1 MPQQTFSRR
10 KKNHSGG
17 QQHQKMDEYTP
28 SEIEPKWQQTWRDER
43 LFNTDTSDADKYYVL
58 VMFPYPSGAL
68 HVGHAKNYI
77 IGDVVARYKM
87 MHGHTVL
94 NPMGWDAFG
103 LPAEQAATQKGVH
116 PREGTLAN
124 IEAGKRQLLTWG
136 TEFDWEREVTSCEPD
151 YYRWT
156 QWLFREFYKH
166 GLAYRKKAPVN
177 WCPECRSVLAN
188 EQVID
193 GRCWRHANAV
203 VETRELEQWFFAIT
217 KYADRLLED
226 LKKLD
231 GWPERVRAM
240 QANWIGRSPGV
251 EMDFVDVRTGTVIPC
266 WTTRVDTLFGA
277 TYMVMAPEHPL
288 VPELVK
294 GTPKEAETL
303 AFVERMRK
311 ADLASRTDET
321 AEKIGFD
328 TGLKATNPINGEPV
342 PIFLANYVLMGY
354 GTGAIMAVPA
364 HDQRDFEFAK
374 QYGLPIRVVIQ
385 PPDGPK
391 LDGATMAEA
400 YVEDGIMGNSGE
412 FDGLPN
418 REAWDKMA
426 EWLAERGTGRR
437 VVQYRLRDWL
447 ISRQRYWGAPI
458 PIVYCD
464 ACGIVP
470 VPEDEL
476 PVLLPQEVT
485 FGGGNPLVECREF
498 VETACPSCGKPARRE
513 TDTMDTFVDSSWY
526 YLRYLSPNDG
536 ARAWDPSVANRW
548 LPVDQYIGGIEHAI
562 LHLLYSRFFTKALYD
577 MGHVGFDEPFA
588 RLFTQG
594 MVCKQSYHSTRGFI
608 PPDEVE
614 ERDGKLVDKTTG
626 LLVETTL
633 EKMSKS
639 KFNVVPPD
647 ALIARYG
654 ADTIRLYTLF
664 IGPPEKDSEWNDA
677 GVEGGFRFLKRL
689 WTVVVRHMDLLKK
702 FNRAP
707 TVASDGL
714 EGAARELHRAT
725 HETIEKFTRDMEG
738 DFHFNTAIAA
748 SMELVNEI
756 YRHEAA
762 LRQAQGRPSETAQ
775 GAGEA
780 VLAEALRTVVVLL
793 SPIVPHICEEL
804 WSRMGNAESILRTS
818 WPVADP
824 AALVRETI
832 ELVVQVNGKVRAR
845 VTVAADASEEA
856 VKAAVFADENVKRH
870 TDGKQVL
877 KTVIVPG
884 RLVNIVVK

>member
-1 MPQQTFSRR
+1 
-10 KKNHSGG
+10 
-17 QQHQKMDEYTP
+17 MDDYNP
-28 SEIEPKWQQTWRDER
+28 SEIEPKWQRAWREQR
-43 LFNTDTSDADKYYVL
+43 LFNADTSAADADKYYVL
-58 VMFPYPSGAL
+58 VMFPYPSGAM
-68 HVGHAKNYI
+68 HVGHGKNYI

-87 MHGHTVL
+87 MHGYRVL
-94 NPMGWDAFG
+94 NPFGWDAFG
-103 LPAEQAATQKGVH
+103 LPAEQAALQKGLH
-116 PREGTLAN
+116 PREGTLAS
-124 IEAGKRQLLTWG
+124 IAASKRQLMTWG
-136 TEFDWEREVTSCEPD
+136 TEYDWEREVASCEPD

-156 QWLFREFYKH
+156 QWLFLKFYER
-166 GLAYRKKAPVN
+166 GLAYRKDAPVN
-177 WCPECRSVLAN
+177 WCPQCQSVLAN

-193 GRCWRHANAV
+193 GRCWRHENAA
-203 VETRELEQWFFAIT
+203 VETRQLEQWFFAIT
-217 KYADRLLED
+217 KYADRLLDD
-226 LKKLD
+226 LDKLA
-231 GWPERVRAM
+231 GWPERVRTM

-251 EMDFVDVRTGTVIPC
+251 EMDFVETRTKTVIRC

-294 GTPKEAETL
+294 GTPKEADTL

-311 ADLASRTDET
+311 TDLTSRTDET

-328 TGLKATNPINGEPV
+328 TGLKAINPINGEPV

-364 HDQRDFEFAK
+364 HDQRDFEFARR
-374 QYGLPIRVVIQ
+374 YGLPIRVVIN
-385 PPDGPK
+385 PPDADT
-391 LDGATMAEA
+391 LSAETMSEA
-400 YVEDGIMGNSGE
+400 FIEDGVMVNSGQ
-412 FDGLPN
+412 FNGLGN
-418 REAWDKMA
+418 RDAWERMA
-426 EWLAERGTGRR
+426 DWLVERGTGRR

-470 VPEDEL
+470 VPEREL
-476 PVLLPQEVT
+476 PVLLPQEVV
-485 FGGGNPLVECREF
+485 FGEGNPLATNDAF
-498 VETACPSCGKPARRE
+498 VRTTCPACGKPARRE
-513 TDTMDTFVDSSWY
+513 TDTIDTFVDSSWY
-526 YLRYLSPNDG
+526 YLRYISPRDETQ
-536 ARAWDPSVANRW
+536 AWDAAAVNRW

-577 MGHVGFDEPFA
+577 MGHVGFDEPFE

-594 MVCKQSYHSTRGFI
+594 MVCKQAHHSTRGFI
-608 PPDEVE
+608 PPDEVA
-614 ERDGKLVDKTTG
+614 ERDGTLVDVKTG
-626 LLVETTL
+626 LRVETTL

-647 ALIARYG
+647 ELIARYG
-654 ADTIRLYTLF
+654 ADTVRLCTLF
-664 IGPPEKDSEWNDA
+664 IGPPEKDSEWSDA

-689 WTVVVRHMDLLKK
+689 WTVAVRNLDLLER

-707 TVASDGL
+707 SVPTDGL
-714 EGAARELHRAT
+714 EGPARDLRLPARDLHRAT
-725 HETIEKFTRDMEG
+725 HETIRKITRDIEG

-748 SMELVNEI
+748 SMELVNDI

-762 LRQAQGRPSETAQ
+762 LRA
-775 GAGEA
+775 AGHTGED

-793 SPIVPHICEEL
+793 SPIAPHVCEEL
-804 WSRMGNAESILRTS
+804 WARMGNDQSILHAS

-832 ELVVQVNGKVRAR
+832 ELVAQVNGKLRGR
-845 VTVAADASEEA
+845 VTVPADATEEA
-856 VKAAVFADENVKRH
+856 VTAAVFADENIARH
-870 TDGKQVL
+870 TEGKQIV

>member
-1 MPQQTFSRR
+1 
-10 KKNHSGG
+10 
-17 QQHQKMDEYTP
+17 MDEYTP
-28 SEIEPKWQQTWRDER
+28 NEIEPKWQQTWRDQR
-43 LFNTDTSDADKYYVL
+43 LFNAETRPEDDSSYYVL

-68 HVGHAKNYI
+68 HVGHGKNYI
-77 IGDVVARYKM
+77 IGDVIARYKM
-87 MHGHTVL
+87 MHGHTVI
-94 NPMGWDAFG
+94 NPIGWDAFG
-103 LPAEQAATQKGVH
+103 LPAEQAALQKGVH
-116 PREGTLAN
+116 PREGTRAN
-124 IEAGKRQLLTWG
+124 IATCKKQLLTWG
-136 TEFDWEREVTSCEPD
+136 TEFDWEREVASCEPD

-156 QWLFREFYKH
+156 QWLFLEFYKR
-166 GLAYRKKAPVN
+166 GLAYRKEAPVN
-177 WCPECRSVLAN
+177 WCPECNSVLAN

-193 GRCWRHANAV
+193 GRCWRHTNAV
-203 VETRELEQWFFAIT
+203 VETRQLEQWFFAIT
-217 KYADRLLED
+217 KYADRLLDD
-226 LKKLD
+226 LKKLE
-231 GWPERVRAM
+231 GWPERVRTM

-251 EMDFVDVRTGTVIPC
+251 EMDFVEMRTQTVISC

-288 VPELVK
+288 VPELLK

-303 AFVERMRK
+303 AFVEQMRK
-311 ADLASRTDET
+311 TDLTSRTDDT

-328 TGLKATNPINGEPV
+328 TGIKAINPINGEEV

-385 PPDGPK
+385 PPDADP
-391 LDGATMAEA
+391 LEGATMPEA
-400 YVEDGIMGNSGE
+400 YVEDGVMDNSGE
-412 FDGLPN
+412 FNGLGN
-418 REAWDKMA
+418 RDAWDKMA
-426 EWLAERGTGRR
+426 DELTDRGTGRR

-458 PIVYCD
+458 PVVYCD

-470 VPEDEL
+470 VPDDQL
-476 PVLLPQEVT
+476 PVLLPEEVT
-485 FGGGNPLVECREF
+485 FGVGNPLVGVKEF
-498 VETACPSCGKPARRE
+498 VETTCPACGKPARRE
-513 TDTMDTFVDSSWY
+513 TDTIDTFVDSSWY
-526 YLRYLSPNDG
+526 YLRYINPKDET
-536 ARAWDPSVANRW
+536 RAWDPAAVNRW

-562 LHLLYSRFFTKALYD
+562 LHLLYSRFFTKALHD

-608 PPDEVE
+608 PAGEVE
-614 ERDGKLVDKTTG
+614 ERNGTLVDKKTG

-647 ALIARYG
+647 ELIKQYG
-654 ADTIRLYTLF
+654 ADTVRLYTLF
-664 IGPPEKDSEWNDA
+664 IGPPEKDSEWSDT

-689 WTVVVRHMDLLKK
+689 WTVVVRNLDRLKK
-702 FNRAP
+702 YNTALNLP
-707 TVASDGL
+707 GDSL
-714 EGAARELHRAT
+714 EGVARQLHRAT
-725 HETIEKFTRDMEG
+725 HETIEKFTHDMEG

-762 LRQAQGRPSETAQ
+762 LGQASG
-775 GAGEA
+775 GGEH

-793 SPIVPHICEEL
+793 SPMVPHIGEEL
-804 WSRMGNAESILRTS
+804 WARMGNTDSILRTA
-818 WPVADP
+818 WPKADP
-824 AALVRETI
+824 AALVREEI
-832 ELVVQVNGKVRAR
+832 ELVVQVNGRVRGR
-845 VTVAADASEEA
+845 VTVPAGVAEDAMKE
-856 VKAAVFADENVKRH
+856 AVFADGNVQRH
-870 TDGKQVL
+870 IEGKQVV
-877 KTVIVPG
+877 KTIIVPG

>member
-1 MPQQTFSRR
+1 
-10 KKNHSGG
+10 
-17 QQHQKMDEYTP
+17 MDQYRP
-28 SEIEPKWQQTWRDER
+28 SEIEPKWQKYWRDKR
-43 LFNTDTSDADKYYVL
+43 LFNVETSDSEKYYVL

-68 HVGHAKNYI
+68 HVGHGKNYI
-77 IGDVVARYKM
+77 IGDVIARYKM

-94 NPMGWDAFG
+94 NPIGWDAFG
-103 LPAEQAATQKGVH
+103 LPAEQAALQKGVH

-156 QWLFREFYKH
+156 QWLFLEFYKH
-166 GLAYRKKAPVN
+166 GLAYRKEAPVN

-193 GRCWRHANAV
+193 GRCWRHPNAV
-203 VETRELEQWFFAIT
+203 VETRQLEQWFFAIT
-217 KYADRLLED
+217 KYADRLLDD
-226 LKKLD
+226 LRKLD
-231 GWPERVRAM
+231 GWPERVRTM

-251 EMDFVDVRTGTVIPC
+251 EMDFIETRTQRAIPC

-303 AFVERMRK
+303 AFIERMRK

-328 TGLKATNPINGEPV
+328 TGLKTTNPINAEAV

-385 PPDGPK
+385 PPEDAA

-400 YVEDGIMGNSGE
+400 YVADGVMANSGE
-412 FDGLPN
+412 FNGLSN
-418 REAWDKMA
+418 CEAWEKMA
-426 EWLAERGTGRR
+426 DWLVERGTGRR
-437 VVQYRLRDWL
+437 VVHYRLRDWL

-458 PIVYCD
+458 PVVYCD

-470 VPEDEL
+470 VSEEEL
-476 PVLLPQEVT
+476 PVVLPHDVE
-485 FGGGNPLVECREF
+485 FGEGNPLVNSAEF
-498 VETACPSCGKPARRE
+498 VETACPKCGKPARRE
-513 TDTMDTFVDSSWY
+513 TDTIDTFVDSSWY
-526 YLRYLSPNDG
+526 YLRYISARDET
-536 ARAWDPSVANRW
+536 RAWDPVAVNRW

-562 LHLLYSRFFTKALYD
+562 LHLLYSRFFIKALYD

-594 MVCKQSYHSTRGFI
+594 MVCKQAYHSTRGFL
-608 PPDEVE
+608 PANEVE
-614 ERDGKLVDKTTG
+614 ARDGRLVDAKTG

-647 ALIARYG
+647 ELIAQYG
-654 ADTIRLYTLF
+654 ADTVRLSTLF
-664 IGPPEKDSEWNDA
+664 IGPPEKDSEWSDA

-689 WTVVVRHMDLLKK
+689 WTVVVRNLDLLER

-707 TVASDGL
+707 SVATEGL
-714 EGAARELHRAT
+714 EGAARDLHRAT
-725 HETIEKFTRDMEG
+725 HETTKKFTGDMEG

-756 YRHEAA
+756 YKHEAS
-762 LRQAQGRPSETAQ
+762 LRQAQGRPAE
-775 GAGEA
+775 AGRLGQD
-780 VLAEALRTVVVLL
+780 VLAEALRSVVVLL
-793 SPIVPHICEEL
+793 SPIVPHVCEEL
-804 WSRMGNAESILRTS
+804 WSRMGNSESLLRGP

-824 AALVRETI
+824 AALVRETS
-832 ELVVQVNGKVRAR
+832 ELVAQVNGKVRGR
-845 VTVAADASEEA
+845 VTVAADASDEA
-856 VKAAVFADENVKRH
+856 IKAAVFADENVKRH
-870 TDGKQVL
+870 TEGKQVV

-884 RLVNIVVK
+884 RLINIVVK